1 MQSQYNMRSPAV
13 KRLMKEAQELKDPTE
28 LFYAQPLEDNL
39 FEWHFTIRGPIDTDF
54 DGGIFHGRI
63 VLPPDYPMKPPSII
77 ILTPN
82 GRFEVN
88 KKICLSI
95 SGHHPESWQPSWS
108 IRTALLAIIGFM
120 PTHGAG
126 AIGSLDYTTDERKV
140 LSKKSLCWKCPVCG
154 SVNNVLKSLTDASK
168 KTSEEAKDLASKIN
182 FQSEKGSKSGSDK
195 ASTTATTSSNAGFT
209 GSSTVAGAEGGGG
222 ATAAGAATAAA
233 AAATT
238 STPAWMM
245 PPNMNYPSPLNMGSM
260 PGMFPQSSPFF
271 APMTGQ
277 FPYHFR
283 FPYPPTSMD
292 PNVNSMPNC
301 RMMPPFPN
309 PFLPPMF
316 PANYAFPQP
325 GVTDNSNASA
335 ANAMP
340 FSFPFMPGFPTMP
353 AAVSATSA
361 SVTTSAPVSSPA
373 TVTSS
378 STSSTAASQSKQ
390 LASSSASKPAST
402 NPSTTTTT
410 TTTTTATTNKSLL
423 NATGGVSQD
432 STDSASTQALSVP
445 DPSTSSQRVS
455 DNASD
460 NTSPNVETITAGRND
475 VDVVACPSP
484 SSSSP
489 HASATQSTTS
499 PGTTLRHR
507 TTTAVTTPSSSSE
520 TSLSSTTTTTTA
532 TTTPA
537 NTSNTNTSATTT
549 TSSAPQMETADVASP
564 PNATTQRPSSR
575 GTASFVLMV
584 MLGAMILLLCLRR
597 LYVSVDHL
605 PYSDYMQ

>member
-28 LFYAQPLEDNL
+28 LFYAQPLDDNL

-126 AIGSLDYTTDERKV
+126 AIGSLDYTAEERKV

-182 FQSEKGSKSGSDK
+182 FQSEKGNKSGSDK

-209 GSSTVAGAEGGGG
+209 LTGSSTVAGAEGGG
-222 ATAAGAATAAA
+222 ATAASAAS

-238 STPAWMM
+238 STPTWMM

-316 PANYAFPQP
+316 PASYAFPQP
-325 GVTDNSNASA
+325 GVTDNSNASV
-335 ANAMP
+335 ANVMP
-340 FSFPFMPGFPTMP
+340 FSFPFMPGFPTVP

-378 STSSTAASQSKQ
+378 STSSTEASQSKQ
-390 LASSSASKPAST
+390 LTSSSASKPTFT
-402 NPSTTTTT
+402 NPS

-423 NATGGVSQD
+423 NATGGISQN
-432 STDSASTQALSVP
+432 STDSASTQGLS
-445 DPSTSSQRVS
+445 DPAQPPSSQRVS

-460 NTSPNVETITAGRND
+460 NTSPTVETITAGRND

-489 HASATQSTTS
+489 LASATQSTTS

-507 TTTAVTTPSSSSE
+507 TTTAATTETQPTSSSSSE
-520 TSLSSTTTTTTA
+520 TSLSSTTTTTTTA
-532 TTTPA
+532 PA

-549 TSSAPQMETADVASP
+549 SSPPQMETADIASP

-575 GTASFVLMV
+575 GTASFVLMM